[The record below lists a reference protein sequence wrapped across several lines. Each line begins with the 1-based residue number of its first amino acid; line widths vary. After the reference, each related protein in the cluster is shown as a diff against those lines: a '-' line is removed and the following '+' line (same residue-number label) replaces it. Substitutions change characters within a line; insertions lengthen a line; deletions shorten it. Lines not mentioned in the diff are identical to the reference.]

1 MSGAGVSAVGL
12 RELLIAAAFGAGCSA
27 VVALIAAGCSYY
39 FGGRLASAARKW
51 EEKRDSLKTVEHFCD
66 MLLQEAVEYWSH
78 PVDRDNCGK
87 MQAQAAK
94 MSAILSGL
102 ARFVHDH
109 FPANTKIFAA
119 VQGAWTGVT
128 GGNFAVANRRADL
141 DKVHQSTVALIK
153 LRFVLC
159 EAEAGKDARRKRW
172 FSFRRKPRE

>member
-1 MSGAGVSAVGL
+1 MSGVGL
-12 RELLIAAAFGAGCSA
+12 KDLLIVAAFAAMCT
-27 VVALIAAGCSYY
+27 AGCSYY
-39 FGGRLASAARKW
+39 FGCRLANTARKW

-78 PVDRDNCGK
+78 PVDCDNRGR

-94 MSAILSGL
+94 MSAILFVLS
-102 ARFVHDH
+102 RFVHDH

-159 EAEAGKDARRKRW
+159 EAEVGKDAHRKKW